1 MFQPHERTFRI
12 SIVEG
17 ADYGSV
23 SIGNGVSGM
32 LFKTIG
38 YFGVFGCSS
47 GCCLVA
53 LLYCTIFMKESLI
66 LPAANKD
73 KSDIVTKEH
82 VYQVKNLEDKKTET
96 PPEDK
101 GCGTIV
107 RKSVLYILE
116 GIRTVVTPR
125 EGWRRAL
132 VLLGVF
138 QYICYICG
146 YTGTEGSQRQYFLE
160 NKYKWT
166 EEEISTYLFNF
177 RIASWL
183 GLWLVVPFLTNVV
196 NLSDSII
203 AVIAVVTASTGK
215 ICIELFPSIQMIP
228 ALQATFCPCSRTL
241 RSGRGREVLS
251 STGSALAASWGS

>member
-1 MFQPHERTFRI
+1 MSCVKTTRILMRKYDDFLFQPHERTFRI

-23 SIGNGVSGM
+23 SIGNGVSGI
-32 LFKTIG
+32 LFRTIG

-53 LLYCTIFMKESLI
+53 LLYCSIFMKESLI
-66 LPAANKD
+66 LPDTANNDNRK
-73 KSDIVTKEH
+73 IVTKEH
-82 VYQVKNLEDKKTET
+82 VYQVKNVEDKIVET
-96 PPEDK
+96 PPEDQS
-101 GCGTIV
+101 CGSVVKT
-107 RKSVLYILE
+107 SVLYILE

-146 YTGTEGSQRQYFLE
+146 YTGTEGSQRQYFLK

-166 EEEISTYLFNF
+166 EEEIGTYLFNF
-177 RIASWL
+177 RIACWL
-183 GLWLVVPFLTNVV
+183 GLWLVVPFLTNIVK
-196 NLSDSII
+196 LSDSII
-203 AVIAVVTASTGK
+203 AVIAVFTASTGM
-215 ICIELFPSIQMIP
+215 IQGH
-228 ALQATFCPCSRTL
+228 LVTL
-241 RSGRGREVLS
+241 S
-251 STGSALAASWGS
+251 